1 MTTLKEAAEEFLAQE
16 RIAVT
21 GVARKPEPGHGANT
35 VYKHL
40 RDLGH
45 DVFAVNPNADEVEG
59 DTCYHDL
66 ASIPDGVDAVV
77 IATTPEV
84 AESTMRECAELGIQ
98 QVWMHRSFGTGSV
111 SEAAAELG
119 REQGL
124 TIIAGGCPLMFSRK
138 ADVPH
143 RVMKQILSITRKLP
157 TQV

>member
-1 MTTLKEAAEEFLAQE
+1 M
-16 RIAVT
+16 
-21 GVARKPEPGHGANT
+21 
-35 VYKHL
+35 
-40 RDLGH
+40 
-45 DVFAVNPNADEVEG
+45 
-59 DTCYHDL
+59 
-66 ASIPDGVDAVV
+66 IPSGVDAVV